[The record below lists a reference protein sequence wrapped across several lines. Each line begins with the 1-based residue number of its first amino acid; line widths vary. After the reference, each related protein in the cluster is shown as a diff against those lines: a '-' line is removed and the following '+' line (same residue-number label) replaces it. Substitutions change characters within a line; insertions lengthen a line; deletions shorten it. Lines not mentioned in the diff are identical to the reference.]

1 VAKWDDMVSKK
12 DEVSNTVFL
21 AELLFIFSTEK
32 NMLDIEYIENILK
45 GKDGLE
51 FQKCGANYLRK
62 KYGGAFQEVSSMG
75 PLGDGGKDGYVLETR
90 EYFAMSTWSDNI
102 ATKIKNDYK
111 NCIDKNLEVKKFIF
125 VTNRKIGPKECDVID
140 KLNLGNHDIKIET
153 LSHRDM
159 AKALIEYPQREVL
172 AILGKPVSFYDEKT
186 VYFEECMDR
195 QLTFT
200 LWESI
205 KDSMHVYLATVFFVV
220 VFCTSFFYVKAEWAK
235 TLCFIVVA
243 ALMCLYMLLNINSLR
258 KYKYAHKILYLMVTG
273 KLQPQNEVLLN
284 EGRHLTIKRN
294 STWNFTINKR
304 SINCIKRGCSSKV
317 FLYTQEDGT
326 MIGRCEKDKL
336 NHTYRVD
343 NNFYGELL

>member
-1 VAKWDDMVSKK
+1 
-12 DEVSNTVFL
+12 
-21 AELLFIFSTEK
+21 
-32 NMLDIEYIENILK
+32 
-45 GKDGLE
+45 
-51 FQKCGANYLRK
+51 
-62 KYGGAFQEVSSMG
+62 MG
-75 PLGDGGKDGYVLETR
+75 PLGDGGRDGYVLETR

-102 ATKIKNDYK
+102 ATKIKNDYR

-140 KLNLGNHDIKIET
+140 ELKLANQDIKIET
-153 LSHRDM
+153 LSHRDI

-172 AILGKPVSFYDEKT
+172 AILGKPISFYDDKT

-205 KDSMHVYLATVFFVV
+205 KDSMHVYLATIIFGA
-220 VFCTSFFYVKAEWAK
+220 VFCASFFYIEADWAK
-235 TLCFIVVA
+235 TLCFILTA
-243 ALMCLYMLLNINSLR
+243 AVMGLYMSRNMESMR
-258 KYKYAHKILYLMVTG
+258 KYKYAHKILYLMFTG
-273 KLQPQNEVLLN
+273 RLEVQNEVVLD
-284 EGRHLTIKRN
+284 EGTHLTIKRN
-294 STWNFTINKR
+294 STWNFTLNKR
-304 SINCIKRGCSSKV
+304 SIDCIKRGCNGKV

-336 NHTYRVD
+336 NHTFRVD

>member
-1 VAKWDDMVSKK
+1 MGLKK
-12 DEVSNTVFL
+12 HKVPNTIFL

-32 NMLDIEYIENILK
+32 NMLDTEYIENILK

-62 KYGGAFQEVSSMG
+62 KYGGAFQEVASMG

-111 NCIDKNLEVKKFIF
+111 NCMDKNLEVKKFIF

-140 KLNLGNHDIKIET
+140 ELKLGNQDIKIET
-153 LSHRDM
+153 LSHRDI

-172 AILGKPVSFYDEKT
+172 AILGKPVSFYDDKT
-186 VYFEECMDR
+186 VYFEECSEKQR
-195 QLTFT
+195 TFT

-205 KDSMHVYLATVFFVV
+205 KDSTHVYLTGV
-220 VFCTSFFYVKAEWAK
+220 VFLTLFCVTFFYFRSDWAK
-235 TLCFIVVA
+235 TICIFVIM
-243 ALMCLYMLLNINSLR
+243 ALMCLYMLLNMNSLR

-273 KLQPQNEVLLN
+273 RLQVHNEVLLD
-284 EGRHLTIKRN
+284 EDTHLTIRRN
-294 STWNFTINKR
+294 SVWNFTVNQR
-304 SINCIKRGCSSKV
+304 SINCIKRGCHGKV
-317 FLYTQEDGT
+317 FLNTQEDGSL
-326 MIGRCEKDKL
+326 IGKCEKDKI